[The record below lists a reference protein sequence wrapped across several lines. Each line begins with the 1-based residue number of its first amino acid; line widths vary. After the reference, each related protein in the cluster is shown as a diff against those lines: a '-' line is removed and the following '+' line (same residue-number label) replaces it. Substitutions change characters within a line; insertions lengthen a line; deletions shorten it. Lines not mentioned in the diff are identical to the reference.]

1 MSSEVNIF
9 IIGAGP
15 TGFAAALFLAE
26 RGHRARIIEKHV
38 TPAPWSKAFGVNA
51 RSLSLLSTRGVT
63 AQFFE
68 NGRRMEQLNLH
79 RRGRTLATL
88 RLDQVDDPFPFML
101 VQSQADSERLIETAL
116 CERGIKVD
124 RGIEAVTIERHED
137 GAKVQLRPGNLT
149 STVIADCVLD
159 ASGASSLVRKS
170 LGIAFGG
177 EAYDEPWQLF
187 DVELDNLPMPRDDEN
202 IIIHDDG
209 GMFLVRHYDNLW
221 RVLGN
226 VPNML
231 DHLPQGTKIGR
242 VQWESDFEI
251 ANRVASRFAEPP
263 FFLAGDAAHIHSGI
277 GARGMNLGI
286 EDAYVF
292 ASLYDRE
299 QLDRYDKLRRPV
311 VEKVVS
317 QIKRA
322 MGPPRPST
330 VQGRIVR
337 AAPRLV
343 LVAVNLVRS
352 TAERWLL
359 GLDHELGA

>member
-1 MSSEVNIF
+1 MSSEVNIL

-15 TGFAAALFLAE
+15 TGLAAALFLAE
-26 RGHRARIIEKHV
+26 RGHRARIVEKRV

-51 RSLSLLSTRGVT
+51 RSLSLLSTSGVT
-63 AQFFE
+63 AQFLE
-68 NGRRMEQLNLH
+68 NGRRMERLNLH

-116 CERGIKVD
+116 CERGITVD
-124 RGIEAVTIERHED
+124 RGIEAVTIKRNED
-137 GAKVQLRPGNLT
+137 KAKVHLRTGSLD

-159 ASGASSLVRKS
+159 ASGASSVVRKS
-170 LGIAFGG
+170 LGIAFNGT
-177 EAYDEPWQLF
+177 AYDEPWQLF
-187 DVELDNLPMPRDDEN
+187 DIELDNLPMPHDDGN

-209 GMFLVRHYDNLW
+209 GMFLVCHHDNLW

-231 DHLPQGTKIGR
+231 DHLPHGTKVGR
-242 VQWESDFEI
+242 IHWESDFEI
-251 ANRVASRFAEPP
+251 ANRVAGWFAEPP

-292 ASLYDRE
+292 ASLYDRR

-330 VQGRIVR
+330 VAGRIVR
-337 AAPRLV
+337 AAPWLV
-343 LVAVNLVRS
+343 PVAITLVRN
-352 TAERWLL
+352 AAQRWLL
-359 GLDHELGA
+359 GLDHELGV